1 MVTDKTGKKLSPAE
15 TWNKLSNRIMN
26 VLLEFKVF
34 IIHLL
39 SYFPSHNL
47 RKIIYRLGGMK
58 IGSGST
64 IHIGVKFYEPKNII
78 IGQDSIIGEGCVL
91 DGRDELV
98 IGNHVALA
106 TDVMIYNSQH
116 DANDENFTAINKPV
130 NIEDYVFVGPRAII
144 LPGVKIG
151 KGAIIAA
158 GAVVTKDVP
167 RFSIVAGIP
176 AEIIGERKIKDLQ
189 YKLGRPRLFR

>member
-1 MVTDKTGKKLSPAE
+1 MPTDKTGKKLSPSE
-15 TWNKLSNRIMN
+15 TWNKVSNRIGSI
-26 VLLEFKVF
+26 LLELKIF
-34 IIHLL
+34 IIHTL
-39 SYFPSHNL
+39 SYIPSHYI
-47 RKIIYRLGGMK
+47 RRFIYRIAGIK
-58 IGSGST
+58 IGRGSS
-64 IHIGVKFYEPKNII
+64 IHMGVKFYETENII

-91 DGRDELV
+91 DGRDELK
-98 IGNHVALA
+98 IGSHVALA

-116 DANDENFTAINKPV
+116 DTSDENFTAINKPV

-144 LPGVKIG
+144 LPGIKIG

-167 RFSIVAGIP
+167 QFSIVAGVP
-176 AEIIGERKIKDLQ
+176 AQIIGERKIKDLQ

>member
-1 MVTDKTGKKLSPAE
+1 MVADKTGKKLSPTE
-15 TWNKLSNRIMN
+15 TWNKLSNRILN
-26 VLLEFKVF
+26 VLLELKVF
-34 IIHLL
+34 LIHLL
-39 SYFPSHNL
+39 SYFPSHNV
-47 RKIIYRLGGMK
+47 RKLIYRLGGIK
-58 IGSGST
+58 IGRGST
-64 IHIGVKFYEPKNII
+64 FHMGVKFYDPKNII

-106 TDVMIYNSQH
+106 SDVMIYNSQH
-116 DANDENFTAINKPV
+116 DTNDENFTAINKPV
-130 NIEDYVFVGPRAII
+130 ILEDYVFVGPRAII

-158 GAVVTKDVP
+158 GAVVTKDVVE
-167 RFSIVAGIP
+167 FSIVGGVP
-176 AEIIGERKIKDLQ
+176 AIIIGQRKIKELK

>member
-1 MVTDKTGKKLSPAE
+1 MVADKTGKKLSPSE
-15 TWNKLSNRIMN
+15 TWNKLSNRILS

-39 SYFPSHNL
+39 SYFPSHNV
-47 RKIIYRLGGMK
+47 RKLIYRLGGIK

-64 IHIGVKFYEPKNII
+64 IHMGVKFYEPKNIT

-91 DGRDELV
+91 DGRDELM

-116 DANDENFTAINKPV
+116 DTNDENFTAINKPV
-130 NIEDYVFVGPRAII
+130 ILDDYVFVGPRAII

-158 GAVVTKDVP
+158 GAVVTKDVTSY
-167 RFSIVAGIP
+167 SIVGGVP
-176 AEIIGERKIKDLQ
+176 AQEISQRKIKDLK

>member
-1 MVTDKTGKKLSPAE
+1 MVIDKTGKKLSPSE

-39 SYFPSHNL
+39 SYIPSHNI

-58 IGSGST
+58 IGGGST
-64 IHIGVKFYEPKNII
+64 IHMGVKFYDTKNII

-91 DGRDELV
+91 DGRSDLV
-98 IGNHVALA
+98 IGSHVALA
-106 TDVMIYNSQH
+106 SEVMVYNSQH
-116 DANDENFTAINKPV
+116 DTNDENFIAINKPV
-130 NIEDYVFVGPRAII
+130 ILEDYVFVGPRAII

-151 KGAIIAA
+151 KGAIVAA
-158 GAVVTKDVP
+158 GAVVTKDVLP
-167 RFSIVAGIP
+167 FSIVGGVP
-176 AEIIGERKIKDLQ
+176 AVEISQRKIKDLK

>member
-1 MVTDKTGKKLSPAE
+1 MVADKTGKKLSPSE
-15 TWNKLSNRIMN
+15 TWNKVSNRISN
-26 VLLEFKVF
+26 VLLELKIFLVH
-34 IIHLL
+34 IL
-39 SYFPSHNL
+39 SYIPSHYI
-47 RKIIYRLGGMK
+47 RRFIYRIAGIK
-58 IGSGST
+58 IGRGSS
-64 IHIGVKFYEPKNII
+64 IHMGVKFYETKNII
-78 IGQDSIIGEGCVL
+78 IGQDSIIGEGCIL

-106 TDVMIYNSQH
+106 SDVMIYNSQH
-116 DANDENFTAINKPV
+116 DTNDENFTAINKPV
-130 NIEDYVFVGPRAII
+130 ILEDYVFVGPRAII

-158 GAVVTKDVP
+158 GAVVTKDVSQ
-167 RFSIVAGIP
+167 FSIVAGIP